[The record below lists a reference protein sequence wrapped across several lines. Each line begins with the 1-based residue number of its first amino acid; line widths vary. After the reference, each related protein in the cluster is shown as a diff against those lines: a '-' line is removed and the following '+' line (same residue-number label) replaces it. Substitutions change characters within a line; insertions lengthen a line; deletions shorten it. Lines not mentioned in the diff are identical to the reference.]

1 MGRAEDGRSRFAQ
14 AAAGAGLKTDEE
26 EDEEF
31 KSERVTDNDI

>member
-26 EDEEF
+26 DEEF